1 MAGNEFRPWQ
11 PGLWRFTFP
20 RMSRGVVAGITDRS
34 CDMEGLRARL
44 AAPAGV
50 AFAAQPHGASVAALE
65 VPSAPADPLPGC
77 DGLTTRTAGLALV
90 IRSADCLPIVL
101 WDPIQRAVGLLHA
114 GWRGLAD
121 QLPLRALSFLRHGY
135 HSNPAH
141 LWVGIGPAI
150 RPCCYE
156 VGREFLPRF
165 GRFVSMRRGR
175 RVCDLIGYATQQLLA
190 GGVPRTQVV
199 DSGRCTACEP
209 ARWHSVRREG
219 ERGGRLFSFAMIR
232 PEPLRRR

>member
-1 MAGNEFRPWQ
+1 MAGNEFKPWR

-34 CDMEGLRARL
+34 CDVEGLRARL
-44 AAPAGV
+44 AAPAGL

-65 VPSAPADPLPGC
+65 VPLAPADPLPGC
-77 DGLTTRTAGLALV
+77 DGLMTRTPGLALV
-90 IRSADCLPIVL
+90 IRSADCLPIIL
-101 WDPIQRAVGLLHA
+101 WDPIQRVVGLIHA
-114 GWRGLAD
+114 GWRGLTS

-141 LWVGIGPAI
+141 LWIGIGPAI
-150 RPCCYE
+150 RPCCYG

-165 GRFVSMRRGR
+165 GRFVYTRRGR

-190 GGVPRTQVV
+190 GGVPRAQVV

-209 ARWHSVRREG
+209 ARWYSVRREG
-219 ERGGRLFSFAMIR
+219 EHGGRLLSFVMIQ
-232 PEPLRRR
+232 P